1 MPSPKVAA
9 KVTMSRAEWTILVLM
24 VVSVFINYIDRSNL
38 SVGATDIQRDLGLSN
53 YQLGLLLSSF
63 FWTYAAFQLFGI
75 AGWLVDRFNVGWVFA
90 AGFILWSGATA
101 VTGMVS
107 NFTVLFMFRLLL
119 GAGESVAYPSYSKI
133 LANHFPEYHRGLAN
147 ALIDAGSKLGPALG
161 SLLGAYFMAAFGW
174 RVFFVALGLGSL
186 VWLIPWFMNLPK
198 GHGTAVPSGPEIKP
212 KNTATVLDIL
222 RQRSAWGTFLGL
234 FCANYFWYFLVT
246 WLPAYLQKERHFPM
260 TKMGL
265 LSALS
270 FFTIAAASVTAG
282 WLSDRA
288 IGRGSSPTRVR
299 KFCTSVG
306 LAGATVILPVAVV
319 ESELGA
325 MIFLLIACVFYG
337 TFASNHWAIT
347 QTLSGPQAAGKWTG
361 LQNGV
366 GNLAGIAS
374 PWLTGWVVQHT
385 GQFYLAFLVAA
396 VVVLIGSSSYLFVIG
411 RVEQVAF
418 HSHKTAA

>member
-1 MPSPKVAA
+1 
-9 KVTMSRAEWTILVLM
+9 
-24 VVSVFINYIDRSNL
+24 
-38 SVGATDIQRDLGLSN
+38 
-53 YQLGLLLSSF
+53 
-63 FWTYAAFQLFGI
+63 
-75 AGWLVDRFNVGWVFA
+75 
-90 AGFILWSGATA
+90 
-101 VTGMVS
+101 
-107 NFTVLFMFRLLL
+107 MFRLML

-186 VWLIPWFMNLPK
+186 VWLIPWFMNMPK

-299 KFCTSVG
+299 KTLYRRGARGRNGDS
-306 LAGATVILPVAVV
+306 AGSRGRERIGSDDVPADRVRFLWHLRV
-319 ESELGA
+319 ESLGH
-325 MIFLLIACVFYG
+325 YPD
-337 TFASNHWAIT
+337 
-347 QTLSGPQAAGKWTG
+347 LSGPQAAGKWTG
-361 LQNGV
+361 VQNGV
-366 GNLAGIAS
+366 GNLAGMAS

-396 VVVLIGSSSYLFVIG
+396 VVVLIGSSSYIFVIG